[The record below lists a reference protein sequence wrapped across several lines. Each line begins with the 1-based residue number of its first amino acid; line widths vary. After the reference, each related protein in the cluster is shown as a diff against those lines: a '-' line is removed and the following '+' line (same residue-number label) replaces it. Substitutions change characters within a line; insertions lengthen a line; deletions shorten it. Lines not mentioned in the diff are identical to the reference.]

1 MASRKQN
8 KIPKSQIPEIVLNP
22 NGRTNPAPQVMT
34 IPRNPF
40 MAPKTRRGS
49 RQNLMR
55 AGLLTVG
62 GQNYSPISYSTGSY
76 AGSISSN
83 GNVMIVERTEPILT
97 VASVANAFNV
107 QAINFHVMQPNLT
120 WLTNMANSFTTYEV
134 LRAEFT
140 YVPLVPTTTAGGVTM
155 AFAEDMRDDTP
166 TTQSQM
172 LAYEQGLMAPVYA
185 GGEGG
190 RYLQRFG
197 SPGGNVVSFELPG
210 HVIKDAAGVPKRF
223 RVTKNTNLNAALTG
237 TDAAVYS
244 VEAYCP
250 GRLLV
255 ATDGVAAANA
265 SVGQV
270 FVRYKIRLSGSINI
284 ALQQ

>member
-8 KIPKSQIPEIVLNP
+8 KIPKAQIPEFVLNP
-22 NGRTNPAPQVMT
+22 NGRATPTPQMMSV
-34 IPRNPF
+34 PRNPF
-40 MAPKTRRGS
+40 LAPKSRKGS
-49 RQNLMR
+49 RQSLMR

-62 GQNYSPISYSTGSY
+62 GQNYAPISYSTGSY

-83 GNVMIVERTEPILT
+83 GNIMIVERTEPILT
-97 VASVANAFNV
+97 VASIANTFNL
-107 QAINFHVMQPNLT
+107 QAVNFHVMQPNLT

-155 AFAEDMRDDTP
+155 AFAEDLRDDQP
-166 TTQSQM
+166 TTQAQM

-197 SPGGNVVSFELPG
+197 SPGGNVVSFELPL
-210 HVIKDAAGVPKRF
+210 HVIKDSAGVPKRY
-223 RVTKNTNLNAALTG
+223 RVTKNTNLNTALAG
-237 TDAAVYS
+237 TDGSVYS
-244 VEAYCP
+244 TEAYCP

-255 ATDGVAAANA
+255 GTDGVAATNT
-265 SVGQV
+265 SVGQI